1 MRNPMEFVKAPR
13 VVEEEV
19 EPFEAE
25 EIQLLIKA
33 ALARRNGVR
42 FFASWLRLRWV
53 VDRGEVLGLK

>member
-25 EIQLLIKA
+25 EIQLPHQSSIGTTEW
-33 ALARRNGVR
+33 R
-42 FFASWLRLRWV
+42 
-53 VDRGEVLGLK
+53 